1 MATGCRAAELLG
13 SRAVPYPNEMML
25 AIDILQLE
33 HFAPK
38 ERRIAS
44 GQLHVLITQLQ
55 HTDSLVMRRW
65 QLQLGALHQH
75 HRPIRT
81 KGSLRIGQGA
91 RTH

>member
-1 MATGCRAAELLG
+1 MATGHG
-13 SRAVPYPNEMML
+13 SYPNEMML

-38 ERRIAS
+38 ERRIAG

-55 HTDSLVMRRW
+55 HTDALVVRRGE
-65 QLQLGALHQH
+65 LQLGALHQH
-75 HRPIRT
+75 HGPIGT

-91 RTH
+91 RAH